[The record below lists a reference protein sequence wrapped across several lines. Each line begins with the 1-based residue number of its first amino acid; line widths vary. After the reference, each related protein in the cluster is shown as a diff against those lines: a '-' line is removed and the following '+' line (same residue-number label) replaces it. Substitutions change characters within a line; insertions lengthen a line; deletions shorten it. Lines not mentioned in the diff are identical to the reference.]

1 MKITAKRVKEI
12 IREEMHMAYDEV
24 QLNEGP
30 LGDALKKSYAD
41 QVDKIEPL
49 LQNVLTQLQ
58 DSLKEVAEGDIAKAN
73 EYKAMVMQVLEKMEI
88 K

>member
-30 LGDALKKSYAD
+30 LGDALKK
-41 QVDKIEPL
+41 VM
-49 LQNVLTQLQ
+49 LTKLTK
-58 DSLKEVAEGDIAKAN
+58 LN
-73 EYKAMVMQVLEKMEI
+73 LFCKMC
-88 K
+88 